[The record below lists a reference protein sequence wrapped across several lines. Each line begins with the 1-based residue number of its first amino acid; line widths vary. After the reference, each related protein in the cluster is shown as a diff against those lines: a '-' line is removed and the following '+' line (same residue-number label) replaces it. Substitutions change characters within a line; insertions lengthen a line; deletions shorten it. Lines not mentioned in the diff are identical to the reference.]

1 MYSFHRF
8 YEIVGGTDKLP
19 KAFVP
24 ELLNNILYNARV
36 NRIQHTNGKVIA
48 HFPSSGKD
56 GKVSGDCLLMT
67 ATATSTS
74 FIKFIPNLD
83 PDKREAIRTIH
94 YKGVTK
100 IILVFQKPFWKDN
113 EIHGGTSITDLPS
126 VHIVYPSHD
135 FDSGLGVLIASY
147 TGGDSSRK
155 LLGLTDDECKNQSL
169 NDVAEIH
176 GDYVRGLYIEG
187 VVKRWIRDP
196 YSHGAYTMYLPYQL
210 TDLRGSIVR
219 PNGNLFFAGEHT
231 DVPHGWIDTVI
242 KSAVEAVRCI
252 SDNVCYPDLW

>member
-24 ELLNNILYNARV
+24 ELRNNILYNARV
-36 NRIQHTNGKVIA
+36 NRIQHTNGTVIA
-48 HFPSSGKD
+48 HYLSAGKD
-56 GKVSGDCLLMT
+56 IAVSGDCLLLT

-94 YKGVTK
+94 YKGATK
-100 IILVFQKPFWKDN
+100 IILVFQRPFWED
-113 EIHGGTSITDLPS
+113 EGIHGGTSITDLPS
-126 VHIVYPSHD
+126 GHILYPSHN

-155 LLGLTDDECKNQSL
+155 LLGLNDEECTNQSL
-169 NDVAEIH
+169 SDVAEIH
-176 GDYVRGLYIEG
+176 GDYVRDLYIEG
-187 VVKRWIRDP
+187 FVKRWTTDS
-196 YSHGAYTMYLPYQL
+196 YSHGAYSLLLPYQL
-210 TDLRGSIVR
+210 ANLRDPIVR
-219 PNGNLFFAGEHT
+219 PTNNLFFAGEHT
-231 DVPHGWIDTVI
+231 NYPHGWIDTAI

-252 SDNVCYPDLW
+252 TDNVCYPDL